1 MANRQ
6 LRNVVCSHMLVS
18 YGYYKT
24 LNSPSEIASPCSTD
38 GSEDY
43 DVWR

>member
-6 LRNVVCSHMLVS
+6 LSKGCSHMLVS

-24 LNSPSEIASPCSTD
+24 SNSPSEKASPCSTD